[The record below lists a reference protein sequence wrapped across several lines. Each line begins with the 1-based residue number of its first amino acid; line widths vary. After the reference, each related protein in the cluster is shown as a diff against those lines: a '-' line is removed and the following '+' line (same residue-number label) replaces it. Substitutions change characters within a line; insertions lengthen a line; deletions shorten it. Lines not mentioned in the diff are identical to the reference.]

1 MVKGIYKW
9 LPIVFGCHCR
19 ADRSFFYKGRQ
30 FPVCARC
37 TGLLLG
43 FLFALATV
51 FLYTP
56 PVYVLVIALVPMIL
70 DGLIQRF
77 TPYESGNIRRL
88 LTGLLF
94 GYAAIC
100 LLVLSVEAVFLLGR
114 EVGTTLKL

>member
-19 ADRSFFYKGRQ
+19 EDRSFFYKGRQ

-43 FLFALATV
+43 FLFALATM

-94 GYAAIC
+94 GYGAIC
-100 LLVLSVEAVFLLGR
+100 LFVLSVEAVFLLGR
-114 EVGTTLKL
+114 EVGNGLKL